1 MNESSVLGAKDMNDA
16 NITNFAFSR
25 MTLSETIEQ
34 LVDWV
39 DAGKPTV
46 ARTIAVV
53 NPHSLEVARKDAAF
67 ADAILAA
74 DVVTPDGVGIV
85 LASRILGAG
94 IPEKVC
100 GPDLFSQLCQRLNN
114 RGKLVRMYFLGS
126 SDENL
131 EVLEAKFQQDYPH
144 LKCVGTYSP
153 PYKPIFSDQDNR
165 EMAQRINDSGAEVLW
180 VGLGAPKQ
188 EKWSEAVR
196 DQLNVKLIAPVGA
209 VFDFYTGRVKL
220 PPRWAHEAGLTF
232 AYRFFQQ
239 PRRLLR
245 RNLDSPIFVLRVL
258 AQRLFGD

>member
-1 MNESSVLGAKDMNDA
+1 
-16 NITNFAFSR
+16 
-25 MTLSETIEQ
+25 
-34 LVDWV
+34 
-39 DAGKPTV
+39 
-46 ARTIAVV
+46 
-53 NPHSLEVARKDAAF
+53 
-67 ADAILAA
+67 
-74 DVVTPDGVGIV
+74 
-85 LASRILGAG
+85 
-94 IPEKVC
+94 
-100 GPDLFSQLCQRLNN
+100 
-114 RGKLVRMYFLGS
+114 MYFLGS

>member
-1 MNESSVLGAKDMNDA
+1 MNDA
-16 NITNFAFSR
+16 NITNFDFSR
-25 MTLSETIEQ
+25 MTLTETVEQ
-34 LVDWV
+34 LVEWV
-39 DAGKPTV
+39 DAHELTV
-46 ARTIAVV
+46 ARTVALV
-53 NPHSLEVARKDAAF
+53 NPHSLEVARKDPAF
-67 ADAILAA
+67 ADAIRAA

-100 GPDLFSQLCQRLNN
+100 GPDLFTAFCERLNG
-114 RGKLVRMYFLGS
+114 RDKPVRMYFIGS

-131 EVLEAKFQQDYPH
+131 QALEARFRQDYPG
-144 LKCVGTYSP
+144 LVFAGSYSP
-153 PYKPIFSDQDNR
+153 PYKPQFSDEDNR
-165 EMAQRINDSGAEVLW
+165 EMAQLINDSGAEVLW

-188 EKWSEAVR
+188 EKWSEAIRGQV
-196 DQLNVKLIAPVGA
+196 NAKLILPVGA

-220 PPRWAHEAGLTF
+220 PPRWAHKAGLTF
-232 AYRFFQQ
+232 AYRFCQQ